1 MFRSRRLRRKAVG
14 GLRRR
19 RPCGT
24 RTSHLR
30 TPNIPYACRTQERNP
45 NRITE
50 LFPFYFWK
58 FSAFYFPFFIR
69 IYFRNFSG
77 KDSGNLSG
85 TFSRKSPENS
95 AGIVSRKTDQTI
107 PKSMTESVDDGTDR
121 YVRHRHD
128 GKSRRN
134 FSTRSC
140 TRMSTHVRI
149 SCAPHTKRKPRR
161 SAEVFRKLL
170 L

>member
-1 MFRSRRLRRKAVG
+1 MMFSEKSCRDFPDAQIRRRSLFRSQRLRRKAVG

-19 RPCGT
+19 RLCGT
-24 RTSHLR
+24 RISYLR
-30 TPNIPYACRTQERNP
+30 TPNIPYACRTPERNP

-58 FSAFYFPFFIR
+58 FSAFYFPFFIGF
-69 IYFRNFSG
+69 YFRNFFG

-85 TFSRKSPENS
+85 MFSRKSSGNS

-107 PKSMTESVDDGTDR
+107 PKSMTESVGIGTDR

-128 GKSRRN
+128 GKSR
-134 FSTRSC
+134 
-140 TRMSTHVRI
+140 
-149 SCAPHTKRKPRR
+149 
-161 SAEVFRKLL
+161 
-170 L
+170 